1 MMLASPVDRMHAE
14 FHDVLSIMERSG
26 EISLLSVLSDNFRKS
41 LLLCAA
47 SFFERRLTE
56 VVLEFVREKSHPT
69 DLIPALV
76 QNKAISRQYHSWF
89 DWDRSNANKF
99 FSLFGDRFKTCM
111 EQHVA
116 ADPELRAAVSSFI
129 EIGRD
134 RNRLVHQDYG
144 TFLLE
149 KTADDIYDAYIRALK
164 FVDGVPTFL
173 RRYEV

>member
-1 MMLASPVDRMHAE
+1 
-14 FHDVLSIMERSG
+14 
-26 EISLLSVLSDNFRKS
+26 
-41 LLLCAA
+41 
-47 SFFERRLTE
+47 
-56 VVLEFVREKSHPT
+56 
-69 DLIPALV
+69 
-76 QNKAISRQYHSWF
+76 
-89 DWDRSNANKF
+89 
-99 FSLFGDRFKTCM
+99 M

-149 KTADDIYDAYIRALK
+149 KTADEIYDAYIRALK